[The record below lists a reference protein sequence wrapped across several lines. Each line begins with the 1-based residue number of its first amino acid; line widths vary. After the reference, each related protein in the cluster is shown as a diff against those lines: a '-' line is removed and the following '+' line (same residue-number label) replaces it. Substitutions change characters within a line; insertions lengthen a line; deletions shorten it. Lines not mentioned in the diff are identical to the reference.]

1 VLFNRNV
8 SLWHYVELDDRRTVF
23 PGYNGFYQRDGFG
36 TSRVEANPRLVWRP
50 SRAVRI
56 DGGLRFVRNND
67 DAQWVENVTSVATT
81 RYVFGRLEQRTM
93 AMTLRAN
100 YTMSPTLSFQSYAEP
115 FVSAGRYSNYKSL
128 TDGRARAYA
137 ERFQPFAYTSNADF
151 NIRSFRTTNVLRW
164 EFKPGSALFAVWQQG
179 RLDQQET
186 GDFRFGRDFGGLFS
200 SPSRNTFLVKFS
212 YWFNY

>member
-1 VLFNRNV
+1 M
-8 SLWHYVELDDRRTVF
+8 
-23 PGYNGFYQRDGFG
+23 
-36 TSRVEANPRLVWRP
+36 
-50 SRAVRI
+50 
-56 DGGLRFVRNND
+56 
-67 DAQWVENVTSVATT
+67 
-81 RYVFGRLEQRTM
+81 FGRLEQRTLS
-93 AMTLRAN
+93 MTLRAN

-115 FVSAGRYSNYKSL
+115 FVSAGRYMNYKEL
-128 TDGRARAYA
+128 TNGRDGVYA
-137 ERFQPFAYTSNADF
+137 QRFQPYAYASNADF

-179 RLDQQET
+179 RYDEQEQ